1 MAQLFD
7 QLRDFLSEV
16 ENEKRASVRKRA
28 EANTETTAQG
38 GPTSHPSKNEDD
50 GTTPATDGA
59 RSKENTGDVKKMIPA
74 GGVDSASDD
83 AASQEDQQ
91 YDVGIG
97 STSTGEDPSNEDNY
111 KSEKEDPG
119 TTHPATTDGE
129 KYSSLHFGQLR
140 KLAAYK
146 ANDILSDIVKR
157 AEEECEEDEDEE
169 ESKKK
174 DDDNEDS
181 ESDQEEVEEMAKEEA
196 KEAGYI
202 DSRGRL
208 TSMGKVAAAAG
219 EAAATLTNDQN
230 HELVKQAQASVAGS
244 IEHTIADGL
253 EKAAMVGAYL
263 QSFYKAAAEGEAAG
277 GEGDA
282 QTQEEAPEDGSG
294 MEMDPSMLAQM
305 SGEESAPQG
314 APPEGDAI
322 QELLMALQEQGIE
335 PEQLLQMIQSGA
347 LGGAGGEGGAPPM
360 DPSMMGGAPM
370 DPSMMGGAPPKMA
383 SYRRNQETVE
393 LVKLVK
399 RASAVKNAQIRSGRF
414 RVTGA
419 KTAQQRVL
427 RDQIKACVRD
437 IIG

>member
-305 SGEESAPQG
+305 AGEESAPQG